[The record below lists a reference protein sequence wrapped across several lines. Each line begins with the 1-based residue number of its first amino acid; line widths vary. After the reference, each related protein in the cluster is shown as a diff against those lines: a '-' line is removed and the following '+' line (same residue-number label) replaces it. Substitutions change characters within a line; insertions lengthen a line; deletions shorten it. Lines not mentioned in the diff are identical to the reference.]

1 MVVQNGIKLLL
12 RKALKINA
20 GEKVIFT
27 PVQQTLM
34 KQLILALDV
43 MDGEKAM
50 EIAKKVAEHIDRIK
64 VNYPLV
70 LSAGVGIMKRLSEIK
85 PVIADFKIADIPYTS
100 SLIARIAFENLAESV
115 IVHGF
120 VGSDTLREVCRVAE
134 EFGGK
139 VYAVMELSSPGG
151 EEFMSAVS
159 LKIVEKA
166 KEAGCDGLI
175 APSTR
180 IERLREI
187 RKAAGDMEILCPGI
201 GAQKGSIEAVKY
213 ADGIIVGRGIY
224 ASGNPAE
231 EARKLRRVLK
241 I

>member
-1 MVVQNGIKLLL
+1 
-12 RKALKINA
+12 
-20 GEKVIFT
+20 
-27 PVQQTLM
+27 M

-43 MDGEKAM
+43 MEREEAVKIAEK
-50 EIAKKVAEHIDRIK
+50 VSEHIDRIK

-70 LSAGVGIMKRLSEIK
+70 LSAGIGIIRQLSEIK

-100 SLIARIAFENLAESV
+100 SLIAKIAFENSAESV

-120 VGSDTLREVCRVAE
+120 VGFDTLREVCRVAE
-134 EFGGK
+134 GFGGK
-139 VYAVMELSSPGG
+139 VYAVTELSSPGG

-166 KEAGCDGLI
+166 REAGCHGLI

-187 RKAAGDMEILCPGI
+187 RRAAGDMEILCPGI
-201 GAQKGSIEAVKY
+201 GAQKGSLEAVRY

-231 EARKLRRVLK
+231 EARKYRRLLEV
-241 I
+241 

>member
-1 MVVQNGIKLLL
+1 
-12 RKALKINA
+12 
-20 GEKVIFT
+20 
-27 PVQQTLM
+27 M

-43 MDGEKAM
+43 LNEEKAL
-50 EIAKKVAEHIDRIK
+50 ELAERVKEYVDRIK

-70 LSAGVGIMKRLSEIK
+70 LSAGIGVMRKLSKIK

-100 SLIARIAFENLAESV
+100 SLIAKIAFENSAESV
-115 IVHGF
+115 IAHGF
-120 VGSDTLREVCRVAE
+120 AGSDTLKEICRVAE
-134 EFGGK
+134 EYGGK
-139 VYAVMELSSPGG
+139 VYVVTELSNPGG

-166 KEAGCDGLI
+166 REAGCSGLI

-187 RKAAGDMEILCPGI
+187 RKAARDMEILCPGI
-201 GAQKGSIEAVKY
+201 GAQKGSFEALRY

-224 ASGNPAE
+224 ESRNPAE
-231 EARKLRRVLK
+231 EARKFRELLQ